1 MKILYIEDK
10 SDIEELLKSF
20 TNMNSDQ
27 DGNVSNGLSSID
39 YIVSPIDIWKSLLN
53 LSFDNIKNYFSFPGE
68 SISSDFLHVG
78 LLKIN
83 KFANELY
90 YLDKKISLS
99 RREYDLLNLIVSN
112 SPRITTL
119 DKIRISIWKEY
130 GHLMSNTIEVH
141 INRIN
146 KKLGKKVIKCVKGF
160 GYKLNSC

>member
-20 TNMNSDQ
+20 TSQDKDQ
-27 DGNVSNGLSSID
+27 DGNTSVILPAVD

-53 LSFDNIKNYFSFPGE
+53 VSYDFNLN
-68 SISSDFLHVG
+68 SSLYSEFLNSG
-78 LLKIN
+78 PLKIN
-83 KFANELY
+83 KFANEIY
-90 YLDKKISLS
+90 YLDKKVSLS
-99 RREYDLLNLIVSN
+99 RREYDLLNIIVSN

-119 DKIRISIWKEY
+119 DKIRISVWKEY

-146 KKLGKKVIKCVKGF
+146 KKIGRKIIKCVKGF
-160 GYKLNSC
+160 GYKLSNC